1 VSRQRVVVV
10 TGASGGL
17 GGPIARRF
25 AAGGDQVWLGY
36 LHGRERVE
44 KVVADIAAAGGDA
57 RPLHIDLESAD
68 AVAAAFAE
76 VLAAGPAV
84 DVLVNN
90 AAYRPIG
97 AFLDLTEEDWHRVL
111 GANVMGAV
119 RCLRQVLPGMR
130 DQGFGRVINISGLDA
145 LWGWGNRSHVT
156 VAKAGLQG
164 LSRAVS
170 VEFSRSGITA
180 NTVLPG
186 SFRTPRDPAIYP
198 EWERMRAY
206 LVAETPVGRQGEPDE
221 LAELCWFLASEHAA
235 YITGQDI
242 HINGGS
248 YPLRVNPDVEP
259 PAMTHP

>member
-1 VSRQRVVVV
+1 MDRQRVVVG

-25 AAGGDQVWLGY
+25 AAGGDLVYLGY
-36 LHGRERVE
+36 LNGRDRVE
-44 KVVADIAAAGGDA
+44 KVVADIAAAGGTGRA
-57 RPLHIDLESAD
+57 IHIDLESPD
-68 AVAAAFAE
+68 SVAAAFAE
-76 VLAAGPAV
+76 ILADNSVV

-97 AFLDLTEEDWHRVL
+97 PFLELSENDWNRVL
-111 GANVMGAV
+111 SANVMGAV
-119 RCLRQVLPGMR
+119 RCLQQVLPGMR
-130 DQGFGRVINISGLDA
+130 DQGFGRILNISGLDA
-145 LWGWGNRSHVT
+145 YWGWGNRSHVT

-164 LSRAVS
+164 LSRAVA
-170 VEFSRSGITA
+170 VEFSGYGITA

-198 EWERMRAY
+198 EWERMRQY
-206 LVAETPVGRQGEPDE
+206 LVAATPVGRQGEPDE
-221 LAELCWFLASEHAA
+221 LAELCWWLASEHAA

-248 YPLRVNPDVEP
+248 FPLRINPNVELP
-259 PAMTHP
+259 GPNPS

>member
-1 VSRQRVVVV
+1 MDRQRVVVV

-17 GGPIARRF
+17 GGPIAKRF

-36 LHGRERVE
+36 LHGRDRVE
-44 KVVADIAAAGGDA
+44 QVVAEITAAGGTGRA
-57 RPLHIDLESAD
+57 LHIDLES
-68 AVAAAFAE
+68 VESVTAAFAE
-76 VLAAGPAV
+76 IRETAPAV

-97 AFLDLTEEDWHRVL
+97 AFLDLSETDWQRVMS
-111 GANVMGAV
+111 ANVLGAV
-119 RCLRQVLPGMR
+119 RCLREVLPGMR
-130 DQGFGRVINISGLDA
+130 DRGFGRVLNISGLDA
-145 LWGWGNRSHVT
+145 FWGWGNRSHVT

-164 LSRAVS
+164 LSRAVA
-170 VEFSRSGITA
+170 VEFSRYGITA

-198 EWERMRAY
+198 EWERMRRY
-206 LVAETPVGRQGEPDE
+206 LVDATPVGRQGEPDE
-221 LAELCWFLASEHAA
+221 LAELCWWLASEHAA

-248 YPLRVNPDVEP
+248 FPLRINPNVELP
-259 PAMTHP
+259 QP